1 MLSKPGKT
9 VKRARALRR
18 TMTLPEVVLWQ
29 VLRDHPGG
37 LRFRRQHPAGA
48 YVLDFYCAAARLAI
62 EVDGEVHGRGNM
74 PERDAV
80 RDAALAKHNIA
91 TLRVPA
97 RDVLEDPD
105 AVIRQI
111 VSQAGARLPLR
122 QPCGLPPPQAELG
135 EE

>member
-62 EVDGEVHGRGNM
+62 EVDGEVHARGNM

-80 RDAALAKHNIA
+80 RDAILAKHDIA

-97 RDVLEDPD
+97 RDVLEDMD
-105 AVIRQI
+105 AVMRQI
-111 VSQAGARLPLR
+111 VSHAGARLPLR
-122 QPCGLPPPQAELG
+122 HADGVPPPQAELG